1 MSQTDD
7 AWTDVAEQLRSLGST
22 VKSHYDAQASLPSTE
37 SVSDDE
43 VRDALSVLGKS
54 LSAAIGAVGDAFR
67 DPEVTSEVKE
77 TASSFFGALGVSF
90 SEIAA
95 AIAAHRDATD
105 VGDPLDTAEQTDSG
119 DFDLSEDE

>member
-7 AWTDVAEQLRSLGST
+7 AWTDVADQLRSLGTT
-22 VKSHYDAQASLPSTE
+22 VKSRYDALAGVSSTE

-54 LSAAIGAVGDAFR
+54 LSAAIGAVGVSFR

-77 TASSFFGALGVSF
+77 TAASFFGALGVSF

-95 AIAAHRDATD
+95 GIAAHRDPGD
-105 VGDPLDTAEQTDSG
+105 VEDFRDAAAQDDVEHWDP
-119 DFDLSEDE
+119 SEDE